1 MASIIQQLRHHHGI
15 SRTQIEDKLSQ
26 GEPRPWTP
34 ELANKV
40 RKNFQK
46 EVTALL
52 GQATKYDG
60 ENRVRQKP
68 QEVWA
73 FGQEASLSC
82 SVPPAH
88 ARADGPA
95 QGLGSHPRLLVEPLG
110 DFPPDTAQSL
120 ALFAGL
126 L

>member
-1 MASIIQQLRHHHGI
+1 MDTRTRQQSTKELPERGDCIDGAGHEV
-15 SRTQIEDKLSQ
+15 RRR
-26 GEPRPWTP
+26 EP
-34 ELANKV
+34 
-40 RKNFQK
+40 
-46 EVTALL
+46 
-52 GQATKYDG
+52 GQT
-60 ENRVRQKP
+60 EP

-110 DFPPDTAQSL
+110 DFPPNTAQSL